1 MRKWALCVGMV
12 LVLGLAV
19 SAMAADVL
27 VGACIYK
34 FDDTFMTGVRNAMNA
49 EMKEHSGSL
58 EIVDSQ
64 NRQPDQNNQVDTYI
78 TKGVNA
84 LIVNPVDRTA
94 AAPLMLKAKA
104 EGLPIVFV
112 NREPQEEVMK
122 SYDKTWYVGAKAEES
137 GTLSGQIIADY

>member
-1 MRKWALCVGMV
+1 MKKWALCVGMV

-64 NRQPDQNNQVDTYI
+64 NRQPDQNNQVDTLYFTSELCYI
-78 TKGVNA
+78 ILNIHIACASDVFIQF
-84 LIVNPVDRTA
+84 LIVN
-94 AAPLMLKAKA
+94 LLKICTFAK
-104 EGLPIVFV
+104 LKIL
-112 NREPQEEVMK
+112 N
-122 SYDKTWYVGAKAEES
+122 KTIW
-137 GTLSGQIIADY
+137 

>member
-1 MRKWALCVGMV
+1 
-12 LVLGLAV
+12 
-19 SAMAADVL
+19 
-27 VGACIYK
+27 
-34 FDDTFMTGVRNAMNA
+34 
-49 EMKEHSGSL
+49 MKEHSGSL

-104 EGLPIVFV
+104 KGRYFLLWWDSLPNWMYIL
-112 NREPQEEVMK
+112 EEHHCAVDRK
-122 SYDKTWYVGAKAEES
+122 SVV
-137 GTLSGQIIADY
+137 

>member
-1 MRKWALCVGMV
+1 M
-12 LVLGLAV
+12 
-19 SAMAADVL
+19 
-27 VGACIYK
+27 
-34 FDDTFMTGVRNAMNA
+34 
-49 EMKEHSGSL
+49 
-58 EIVDSQ
+58 
-64 NRQPDQNNQVDTYI
+64 DTYI

-122 SYDKTWYVGAKAEES
+122 SYDKT
-137 GTLSGQIIADY
+137 